1 MKKIVCG
8 DKGRVDWKSS
18 CVPIYPRAMN
28 ALARTTSPVDR
39 LHDALVSLRFLIE
52 VDVMAQSLDDV
63 LFLSFG

>member
-1 MKKIVCG
+1 M
-8 DKGRVDWKSS
+8 
-18 CVPIYPRAMN
+18 YLRAMN

-63 LFLSFG
+63 LFLSIG

>member
-1 MKKIVCG
+1 VNRFVFHSIL
-8 DKGRVDWKSS
+8 
-18 CVPIYPRAMN
+18 RAMN

-63 LFLSFG
+63 LSLDVIGTHVDRN